1 MRTRHQKGYLY
12 KKGNLWMLRYY
23 DDQQLP
29 DGTITRVQKARKLVE
44 AIGEYRTKTAA
55 RTLAEEQLEPVNASR
70 TTPQSV
76 MSLERFVDSHY
87 LPFVESHKKIS
98 TYDGYR
104 KMWTCYLKPQSKG
117 ALRDFRTADIE
128 RILETIAQANNLTCT
143 TLQHIKAFLSGAFR
157 YAKRQGVI
165 RSENPVRDA
174 VIPRGKPAGDTYAYS
189 LEEITQMLQV
199 LPEPAATIVAAASFT
214 GARRGELRGF
224 RWEDYDGEQIRI
236 SQSYWRGHR
245 QEPKTRKS
253 RAPVPVIK
261 QLAERLDLHRE
272 LLGNPACGLMFQST
286 ARKPLNLD
294 ALAKDVI
301 RPAFEKHGLQW
312 HGWHAFRRGLAT
324 NLHRLG
330 VSDETIQR
338 ILRHSTISVTQNC
351 YIKTADAD
359 AVAAMRSLENAPNMH
374 LGSPK
379 RPQVM

>member
-199 LPEPAATIVAAASFT
+199 LPEPAATIVAAASIT